1 MKKKKINKNLKM
13 DEWNEMNMNR
23 EENETKKED
32 DDWNKKDD
40 EDEERG
46 KNENGFHEEFYN
58 D

>member
-1 MKKKKINKNLKM
+1 MKKKKINRRMKT
-13 DEWNEMNMNR
+13 DEWNEINRNR
-23 EENETKKED
+23 EEKETKEED

>member
-1 MKKKKINKNLKM
+1 MKKKKINKNLKT
-13 DEWNEMNMNR
+13 DEWNEMNMNH
-23 EENETKKED
+23 EENETKEED

>member
-1 MKKKKINKNLKM
+1 MKKKKINKRMKK
-13 DEWNEMNMNR
+13 DEWNEMTRNL
-23 EENETKKED
+23 EKEKTKEED

-46 KNENGFHEEFYN
+46 KNENFFHEEFYN

>member
-1 MKKKKINKNLKM
+1 MKKKKINRNLKT

-23 EENETKKED
+23 EENETKEED

-58 D
+58 E